1 MNDAPH
7 MRCGFVAVLGAP
19 NAGKSSLINELVGAK
34 VSIVTHKVQ
43 TTRIR
48 IMGIATKDESQIVF
62 IDTPGIFEPRR
73 RLDRAMVDA
82 AWRGANDADRIM
94 LVVDAKRGMDR
105 DTARIVDC
113 LEESKRT
120 AALGLNQIDLG

>member
-48 IMGIATKDESQIVF
+48 IMGIATKDDSQIVF

-82 AWRGANDADRIM
+82 AWRGANDADRI
-94 LVVDAKRGMDR
+94 
-105 DTARIVDC
+105 
-113 LEESKRT
+113 
-120 AALGLNQIDLG
+120 